1 MDNGQ
6 DIHFIITGGE
16 SLLGWQRFYVELFEH
31 PKNARLKKRNIPKQI
46 QHNHCTKIP
55 RVFA

>member
-31 PKNARLKKRNIPKQI
+31 PKNARLKKRKYPKQNTTQPI
-46 QHNHCTKIP
+46 AQ
-55 RVFA
+55 RF